1 MNNQS
6 NFDSLKKDF
15 IDYLSSLGVSATSL
29 KNYKSDVSHFL
40 GWSILK
46 IRSFGSYIE
55 SLSELL
61 PFLSANLAGEYK
73 KYLIENATPDKTINR
88 RLSTLRHLSRFL
100 TKTQA
105 INSDFMNEIE
115 NITEAALIKIANH
128 PLIDEFKSYLQ
139 AQKISHNTIKN
150 YTSDIKQFFSWLETN
165 QEILNPKH

>member
-15 IDYLSSLGVSATSL
+15 IEYLSSLGVSTTSL
-29 KNYKSDVSHFL
+29 KNYKSDISHFL

-46 IRSFGSYIE
+46 VRSFGSYIE

-61 PFLSANLAGEYK
+61 PFLSSNLAGEYK
-73 KYLIENATPDKTINR
+73 KYLIENTTPDKTINR

-100 TKTQA
+100 KKTQV
-105 INSDFMNEIE
+105 INSDFMDGVD
-115 NITEAALIKIANH
+115 NIAVITLIKVANH
-128 PLIDEFKSYLQ
+128 PLINDFKSYLQ

-150 YTSDIKQFFSWLETN
+150 YTSDIKQFFSWLENN
-165 QEILNPKH
+165 QKILNPKS

>member
-6 NFDSLKKDF
+6 NFDTLKKDF
-15 IDYLSSLGVSATSL
+15 IEYLSSLGVSTTSL

-46 IRSFGSYIE
+46 VRSFGSYIE

-61 PFLSANLAGEYK
+61 PFLSSNLIAEYK
-73 KYLIENATPDKTINR
+73 KYLVENATPDKTINR
-88 RLSTLRHLSRFL
+88 RLSTLRHLARFL
-100 TKTQA
+100 NKTQI
-105 INSDFMNEIE
+105 INSDFMDGIE
-115 NITEAALIKIANH
+115 NISAAALIKIANH

-150 YTSDIKQFFSWLETN
+150 YTSDIKQFMGWLEKN
-165 QEILNPKH
+165 YQNFSSN